1 LWSYY
6 STITSQTSLF
16 LEANHLA
23 SFSFERNIIMMNHQL
38 DVIIGVEGHE
48 QGFDS

>member
-1 LWSYY
+1 
-6 STITSQTSLF
+6 LF

-23 SFSFERNIIMMNHQL
+23 SFSFEISITMMNHQL

-48 QGFDS
+48 QGFDN